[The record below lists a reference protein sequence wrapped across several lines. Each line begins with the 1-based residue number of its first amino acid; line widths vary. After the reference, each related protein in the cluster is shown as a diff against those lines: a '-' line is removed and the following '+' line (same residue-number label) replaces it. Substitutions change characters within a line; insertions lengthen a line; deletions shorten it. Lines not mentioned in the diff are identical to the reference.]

1 MTTGPEPRRPYYRV
15 DPNMDRYIPNQ
26 FSTGQLFMHIDLSLL
41 LLLWGGFGL
50 WADDL
55 VVPVSKRGAALHLH
69 GAAAVVMFCAM
80 LAATANLLSV
90 VLDHFDIRNN
100 ELSYRRVAF
109 FSQAV
114 GWLLFAAALV
124 VHFWR

>member
-1 MTTGPEPRRPYYRV
+1 
-15 DPNMDRYIPNQ
+15 MDRYIPNQ
-26 FSTGQLFMHIDLSLL
+26 FSTGQLLMHIGLSLL

-80 LAATANLLSV
+80 LAATTNLLSV